1 MPQTIYFADD
11 EKNIRNLIY
20 TFLTQEGFA
29 VNTFESGD
37 ALVEA
42 CEKAMPDLVI
52 LDIMMPGTDG
62 LSICSML
69 RKRDAALPIIIVSAK
84 DSPYDRVTGL
94 TLGSDDYLVK
104 PFLPLELVA
113 RVRALLRRSQRG
125 ATPIEGNRKL
135 TFGPMELDIERREA
149 RLHGMHMAL
158 TPTEFDFLA
167 YLMQNRERAV
177 SREELLGALWQVNW
191 QADTRAADDL
201 VKRLRRKL
209 RELQSPVRVETVW
222 GFGFRLSMEGR
233 FDEKA

>member
-125 ATPIEGNRKL
+125 ATPIEREPEADLWPDGAQYRAQG
-135 TFGPMELDIERREA
+135 GPSARRA
-149 RLHGMHMAL
+149 HG
-158 TPTEFDFLA
+158 
-167 YLMQNRERAV
+167 
-177 SREELLGALWQVNW
+177 
-191 QADTRAADDL
+191 AD
-201 VKRLRRKL
+201 
-209 RELQSPVRVETVW
+209 PH
-222 GFGFRLSMEGR
+222 GI
-233 FDEKA
+233 